1 MRETGRFFM
10 RNISSVLFVVTVAA
24 SMVFAQAN
32 AQSTKSAQQSQNSA
46 QTPMTAPHTTRGDRN
61 ASQVDRGQQADQN
74 AATSNQP
81 QTADQNG
88 NASTAPAQN
97 KADNQNGTRRAT
109 TNGSGVPW
117 GWIIVGIIVI
127 AIILALIGRGSGDR
141 ETVLREREIERDR
154 TLGPRE
160 VETRRDDDDI
170 RRVG

>member
-1 MRETGRFFM
+1 MRK
-10 RNISSVLFVVTVAA
+10 ISSVLFVVILAA
-24 SMVFAQAN
+24 TMVFAQAN
-32 AQSTKSAQQSQNSA
+32 AQSTNGAQQSQNSA

-74 AATSNQP
+74 PAATNQG
-81 QTADQNG
+81 QKADHD
-88 NASTAPAQN
+88 STAANNSAQTPAQN
-97 KADNQNGTRRAT
+97 QTGTRRAA
-109 TNGSGVPW
+109 TNGGGVPW

-141 ETVLREREIERDR
+141 EVIRRERESERDR

-160 VETRRDDDDI
+160 VEGRRDDDDI